1 MRHSGF
7 VLELIGVLDC
17 IRDYHCKKSV
27 ELTFKYIK
35 KKKKL
40 CLDIYIFD
48 YFPGTESCQYVLLYV
63 TTGLQDYRTTGGDVR
78 LKSGEFFRK
87 PNTILDTKLFSTNA
101 RQECVKKKG
110 G

>member
-1 MRHSGF
+1 MTYRGVEKEKTRHRGF

-35 KKKKL
+35 KKKKRKK
-40 CLDIYIFD
+40 
-48 YFPGTESCQYVLLYV
+48 YVLLYV

-101 RQECVKKKG
+101 RQECVKKKKG
-110 G
+110 GG